1 MILQKPRILC
11 VDDEYTNLLLLE
23 ALLVPKGYECIFA
36 KNGREALEIIKEQ
49 QIDLVLLDVMMPEI
63 DGFDVCRRIKTDERL
78 RRIPVIMV
86 TSLRSKDDRIKSIQ
100 AGAED
105 FISKP
110 IDKAE
115 VLARVNMLFK
125 IRAMDDRLN
134 LAYSNIVDMVSFGE
148 SMMKTFSPAEFNFMS
163 KIDSIVEHVIRQSRS
178 SQEKPQ
184 SIIVGIRNQSSHY
197 QWCRYEYIFKGLERT
212 VIDID
217 MEQSLDLPGGEEIRI
232 RFLNSDELMKSEF
245 KPFIK
250 RLETALSM
258 KVSNMV
264 SCLSSSICVFA
275 LNYGVDVT
283 GYDARVLESFVMQ
296 TLFLQSLSAQ
306 VKDTDDAFAYT
317 VQTLARAAEANDEDT
332 GNHIIRVGEY
342 CAVLAQQMGMP
353 EKFMNIIR
361 LQGQMHD
368 VGKMHI
374 PPEILKKPGKLTF
387 EEFEEMKKHTVYGT
401 KILGNHLRLTM
412 ANEIAVSHHERWDGS
427 GYPFGLKGEEIP
439 LPGRILN
446 IADQYDALRNPRVY
460 KPAFDHEKTFKII
473 TKGDGRTMPNHF
485 DPGVLQAFRD
495 TASQFDEVYITH
507 TD

>member
-23 ALLVPKGYECIFA
+23 ALLVPKRYECVFA
-36 KNGREALEIIKEQ
+36 KNGKEALEIIKEHH
-49 QIDLVLLDVMMPEI
+49 IDLVLLDVMMPEI
-63 DGFDVCRRIKTDERL
+63 DGFDVCRRIKSDERL

-86 TSLRSKDDRIKSIQ
+86 TALRSKEDRIKSIQ

-115 VLARVNMLFK
+115 ILARVNMLLK

-163 KIDSIVEHVIRQSRS
+163 KIDSMVEHVIRQSRS

-184 SIIVGIRNQSSHY
+184 SIIVGIRNESSHY
-197 QWCRYEYIFKGLERT
+197 QWYRYEYIFKGLERT
-212 VIDID
+212 AIGFD
-217 MEQSLDLPGGEEIRI
+217 MEQSLDLPKGEEIRI
-232 RFLNSDELMKSEF
+232 RFLNSDELMKYGV
-245 KPFIK
+245 KPLIK
-250 RLETALSM
+250 RLETALSIS
-258 KVSNMV
+258 VSNMV
-264 SCLSSSICVFA
+264 TCLTSNICVFA

-317 VQTLARAAEANDEDT
+317 IHALARAAEANDEDT

-353 EKFMNIIR
+353 EKFINIIR

-368 VGKMHI
+368 VGKIHMV
-374 PPEILKKPGKLTF
+374 PEILKKPGKLTS

-427 GYPFGLKGEEIP
+427 GYPYGLEGEQIP

-446 IADQYDALRNPRVY
+446 IADQYDALRNARVY
-460 KPAFDHEKTFKII
+460 KPAFDHETTRRII
-473 TKGDGRTMPNHF
+473 TEGDGRTMPHHF
-485 DPGVLQAFRD
+485 DPQVLEAFRET
-495 TASQFDEVYITH
+495 TAQFEEIYEGMRG
-507 TD
+507 